1 MLNQPTSSPMMT
13 SMLGLP
19 PRLAVVCRAGAC
31 VCPCATS
38 TDVPV
43 AMTDAAASVVPP
55 RRTRRRSSAAPLS
68 EFTWS
73 FRMVLAPYSHHT
85 PKAYMTRGCIDRL
98 GVPSSRTVPAAVIWG
113 AQVRAAL
120 QDFPRYFNLYR
131 TRIAAFVLAT
141 TNRIMC
147 DATCVMR
154 IMLVLR
160 RPPIG
165 RPFPHV
171 AYHVVEAVA
180 VWRECFN
187 RGSALVSRLREILV
201 REDTFPG
208 IRHVLAARGKLVTP
222 RKLRAVQSTARGKL
236 PFGFGRKLF
245 TSPSSISFSI
255 AVSHVHDR
263 TIIHPADRGARPV
276 RTPPIRTEFEF
287 PPLTPVAQ
295 IDRVLRRS
303 EDERACFEHLRQS
316 AGIFLRL
323 RFPFRESQV
332 PGFVYKFTKLP
343 VSDRSAIYPK
353 SIDAHVVS
361 RCLFR
366 IMSIRAHPEFTAGH
380 KHHVKEQSPLSRRV
394 S

>member
-1 MLNQPTSSPMMT
+1 MAGGGPVTA
-13 SMLGLP
+13 
-19 PRLAVVCRAGAC
+19 AVVR
-31 VCPCATS
+31 CAK
-38 TDVPV
+38 
-43 AMTDAAASVVPP
+43 M
-55 RRTRRRSSAAPLS
+55 
-68 EFTWS
+68 
-73 FRMVLAPYSHHT
+73 
-85 PKAYMTRGCIDRL
+85 
-98 GVPSSRTVPAAVIWG
+98 
-113 AQVRAAL
+113 RAAL
-120 QDFPRYFNLYR
+120 EHLAGNPDFGQAGIVACGLRSS
-131 TRIAAFVLAT
+131 TRVFGNAAGLRRVGS
-141 TNRIMC
+141 
-147 DATCVMR
+147 
-154 IMLVLR
+154 VLR

-187 RGSALVSRLREILV
+187 RGSVLVSRLREILV
-201 REDTFPG
+201 REDAFPR

-236 PFGFGRKLF
+236 PFGFGRKLLA
-245 TSPSSISFSI
+245 SPSSIGFSI
-255 AVSHVHDR
+255 AVRHVHDR
-263 TIIHPADRGARPV
+263 MIIHPADRRARPV
-276 RTPPIRTEFEF
+276 RTPPIRAEFEF

-295 IDRVLRRS
+295 IDRVLRWS

-353 SIDAHVVS
+353 SIDAYAVS